1 MAAMKLPSLLSVS
14 LKPVGFSLPTKHQS
28 LASDAP
34 IAEAN

>member
-14 LKPVGFSLPTKHQS
+14 FKPVGLSLPTKHQS